1 MPCRVKGVLAAA
13 YDMLLCL
20 CSQRDVQQL
29 KSILCM
35 PSLNPDIR
43 RAAAEQLLSL
53 APDPRFTP
61 ALSDPSLLHAIHQG
75 LADPCSQQGNDCLQE
90 AGVSGDVDKDLA
102 QPAMLEMQRD
112 MPNMQLPVACLHLL
126 GGIAQ
131 YCPEAKSLL
140 LQEADR

>member
-1 MPCRVKGVLAAA
+1 
-13 YDMLLCL
+13 
-20 CSQRDVQQL
+20 
-29 KSILCM
+29 M

-61 ALSDPSLLHAIHQG
+61 ALSDPALLHATHQG
-75 LADPCSQQGNDCLQE
+75 LAGSCSDQGNVYLQE
-90 AGVSGDVDKDLA
+90 AGVNGDVDKDRA
-102 QPAMLEMQRD
+102 QPTMLELQRD
-112 MPNMQLPVACLHLL
+112 MPDMQLPIACLHLL
-126 GGIAQ
+126 AGIAQ

>member
-1 MPCRVKGVLAAA
+1 MTHCA
-13 YDMLLCL
+13 YAVL

-43 RAAAEQLLSL
+43 RAAAEQLLNL
-53 APDPRFTP
+53 APDPRFTQ
-61 ALSDPSLLHAIHQG
+61 ALSDASLLHAIHHSLATACTG
-75 LADPCSQQGNDCLQE
+75 LGDDHMAEQAGSGGGGGDDAHA
-90 AGVSGDVDKDLA
+90 AGVQKPSV
-102 QPAMLEMQRD
+102 
-112 MPNMQLPVACLHLL
+112 MPDMQLPIACLHLL

-131 YCPEAKSLL
+131 HCSEGRILL